1 MSRAF
6 QLGYAARSLIEFIFI
21 LLPSISVISHV
32 RTMRDWASLPLT
44 PIKGPFSFT
53 SGLSLQLFRQRI
65 CYNMSMINLSGER
78 NFGCSTC
85 KTHLATIHS
94 LISRVSSISSSPSLL
109 YFTLLWILGF
119 QWPTWSCIS
128 FWLRVSIHYHKVQ
141 SLQLTAYYF
150 RRVNVVEGE
159 PYDVPMTTGNHTIRD
174 ISCCK
179 CGTTLGRKYVNALFN
194 LLHSWV
200 HRTSRS
206 RRTNCRRS
214 TRKVNI
220 SLSVVSSWTFSRFA
234 CTPSWRRYYTAAM
247 IQGAG
252 FIVFVS
258 LFALITSMYHRKG
271 EGCWRCPHGGK
282 KFSCND
288 YHVLIQ
294 TAIFSFLSSTNL
306 AKTARCT
313 LFISHLLSTN
323 QRFGK

>member
-1 MSRAF
+1 
-6 QLGYAARSLIEFIFI
+6 
-21 LLPSISVISHV
+21 
-32 RTMRDWASLPLT
+32 
-44 PIKGPFSFT
+44 
-53 SGLSLQLFRQRI
+53 
-65 CYNMSMINLSGER
+65 
-78 NFGCSTC
+78 
-85 KTHLATIHS
+85 
-94 LISRVSSISSSPSLL
+94 
-109 YFTLLWILGF
+109 
-119 QWPTWSCIS
+119 
-128 FWLRVSIHYHKVQ
+128 
-141 SLQLTAYYF
+141 
-150 RRVNVVEGE
+150 
-159 PYDVPMTTGNHTIRD
+159 MTTGNHTIRD

-271 EGCWRCPHGGK
+271 EGCWRCPHGRK

-288 YHVLIQ
+288 YHVPIP

-323 QRFGK
+323 QEGLESSYISNNSITCQLHGSFYPILKRVEVFYIKLLFEFKGARRSCISLIKTSISLKLEPGEPANYGGCL